1 MKATA
6 AIQNIV
12 YIVILLLFFPIVAG
26 GILQQPVGVSYVET
40 ESMRTQLEPGDG
52 FFLIPT
58 QLVGSFA
65 VGDVITF
72 RAENFP
78 YEFVTHRIVA
88 ETSEGFVTQ
97 GDNNTFTDQSGTFNE
112 PYIKREQ
119 IAGKVITNGNG
130 ELIAIPK
137 LGKALMGI
145 GDQFG
150 KISASFYDAVGVKP
164 NNEKIAQVL
173 FGLGCFALIAVIADT
188 ASSLRS
194 ESVQRKRTEKK
205 RSRGQSSQYLLYV
218 FFFIFILFATTVS
231 VMTMEQTN
239 RVDLVATEGNTNMR
253 AVHLGETAERYL
265 EIGNSGFI
273 PVHIF
278 IPGGEGMVQI
288 SEESFSLASGEDQR
302 IAYQVTA
309 PTTPGY
315 YQEYIVMD
323 VYLGILPFA
332 VTTGLREQ
340 GGRYMPILLLDAVAI
355 VVSLPVFVILQREAS
370 VRERTRSRRRG
381 VNNVL

>member
-1 MKATA
+1 MNATA

-12 YIVILLLFFPIVAG
+12 YIVILLLFFPIVVG

-40 ESMRTQLEPGDG
+40 ESMRPQLEPGDG

-58 QLVGSFA
+58 QLVGTFK

-88 ETSEGFVTQ
+88 ETSGGFVTQ

-119 IAGKVITNGNG
+119 IVGKVITNGNG
-130 ELIAIPK
+130 AVIAIPK
-137 LGKALMGI
+137 LGKALTGI
-145 GDQFG
+145 GDKFNSV
-150 KISASFYDAVGVKP
+150 SASFYGAIGVKP
-164 NNEKIAQVL
+164 KNDKIAQVI
-173 FGLGCFALIAVIADT
+173 FGLGIFALIAIIADT
-188 ASSLRS
+188 VSSIRS
-194 ESVQRKRTEKK
+194 ESAQRKRTEKK
-205 RSRGQSSQYLLYV
+205 RSRRQSSSYLLYIS
-218 FFFIFILFATTVS
+218 FFIFILFATTVS
-231 VMTMEQTN
+231 VITMEQTN

-253 AVHLGETAERYL
+253 AVHLGETVERYL

-278 IPGGEGMVQI
+278 IPGRGGMVHLT
-288 SEESFSLASGEDQR
+288 EESFSLASGDNR
-302 IAYQVTA
+302 RVSYQVTA

-323 VYLGILPFA
+323 VYLGILPFS

-355 VVSLPVFVILQREAS
+355 ALSLPVVVILQREGS
-370 VRERTRSRRRG
+370 VRGRSRSRKRSI
-381 VNNVL
+381 NNIL

>member
-6 AIQNIV
+6 AIQNIIYV
-12 YIVILLLFFPIVAG
+12 LILLLFFPIVAG
-26 GILQQPVGVSYVET
+26 GILQQPVGISYVET
-40 ESMRTQLEPGDG
+40 ESMRPQLEPGDG
-52 FFLIPT
+52 FMLIPT
-58 QLVGSFA
+58 QLVGTFK

-78 YEFVTHRIVA
+78 YEFVTHRIIA
-88 ETSEGFVTQ
+88 ETADGFITQ

-130 ELIAIPK
+130 EVIAIPK

-145 GDQFG
+145 GDYFG
-150 KISASFYDAVGVKP
+150 KASSSFYDSVGVEPK
-164 NNEKIAQVL
+164 NDKVAQVL
-173 FGLGCFALIAVIADT
+173 FGLGIFALVAVIADT
-188 ASSLRS
+188 VSSLRNG
-194 ESVQRKRTEKK
+194 SVQRKRADRK
-205 RSRGQSSQYLLYV
+205 RAKRDTSQYTLYA
-218 FFFIFILFATTVS
+218 FFILFILFATTVS
-231 VMTMEQTN
+231 VMTMEQNN

-278 IPGGEGMVQI
+278 IPAKAGMVALAEEAFTLSNGADKRI
-288 SEESFSLASGEDQR
+288 SYL
-302 IAYQVTA
+302 VTA

-315 YQEYIVMD
+315 YQEYISMD
-323 VYLGILPFA
+323 VYLGILPFS
-332 VTTGLREQ
+332 VTSGLREQ
-340 GGRYMPILLLDAVAI
+340 GGRYMPILLIDAVAI
-355 VVSLPVFVILQREAS
+355 LISLPVVIILQRESS
-370 VRERTRSRRRG
+370 VRERSRSRRRS